1 MINDTKG
8 INVMFGRCGVSTN
21 KAHAADSS
29 VVWAGDSLRTEQRDT
44 PIEASFGPFAE
55 VFRGSVS
62 LHL

>member
-1 MINDTKG
+1 
-8 INVMFGRCGVSTN
+8 MFGRCGVSTN